1 MVKEFKA
8 VLFDLGG
15 TLIYFD
21 GAWNEVMQAATIQ
34 LLEHLQGFGLR
45 LEGDSFLA
53 EFQQRLEEYYI
64 QREAE
69 FIEYTTAR
77 ILRDMLSKL
86 GHKDITVEM
95 LAPALKKLY
104 AVSQAH
110 WKPEPDAQPTLNA
123 LKEAGLRQAVISNA
137 GDDADVQTLVNNAG
151 LRPYLDFALSS
162 AACGIRKP
170 NPRIF
175 EIAMEHW
182 DVRREEVV
190 MVGDTLGADILGAHN
205 AGIASVW
212 ITRRANT
219 PANRDHLD
227 TIQPDYT
234 ISTLA
239 ELPDIVNP
247 LASGQTNQPTT
258 KTHESSG

>member
-1 MVKEFKA
+1 MTTKFKA

-21 GAWNEVMQAATIQ
+21 GAWHEVMQAANRELLAQ
-34 LLEHLQGFGLR
+34 LTR
-45 LEGDSFLA
+45 LDFRLDARSFLD
-53 EFQQRLEEYYI
+53 EFQQRLEEYYV

-77 ILRDMLSKL
+77 ILRDMLASL
-86 GHKDITVEM
+86 GYKDVTPEM
-95 LAPALKKLY
+95 LAPALERLY

-110 WKPEPDAQPTLNA
+110 WKPEPDAAPILKA
-123 LKEAGLRQAVISNA
+123 LREAGLRLAVISNA

-175 EIAMEHW
+175 EIALERW
-182 DVRREEVV
+182 KLPREDVV
-190 MVGDTLGADILGAHN
+190 MVGDTLGADILGARN
-205 AGIASVW
+205 AGLTSVW
-212 ITRRANT
+212 LTRRADT
-219 PANRDHLD
+219 TANRDHLD
-227 TIQPDYT
+227 TIKPDAT
-234 ISTLA
+234 IVTLA
-239 ELPDIVNP
+239 ELPE
-247 LASGQTNQPTT
+247 LLGQA
-258 KTHESSG
+258 KA